1 MSPTSYLLLYPAI
14 WTANIQPFLDH
25 FQIKVNI
32 PCSNGS
38 FQTKIHKFGFFD
50 LMKAINDFL
59 SWVLPYTE
67 WPMFI
72 LLIGGGLF
80 LVFYSK
86 FVPYR
91 YFGHAIAVVSGKYDD
106 KNAKGDV
113 SSFQALS
120 AAVAAT
126 VGLGNISG
134 VAIAIHD
141 GGPGVVFWIWMTA
154 LLGMGIK
161 FYSGSLAIMFRD
173 TDSDGKLQGGPM
185 FYITRGMGKWA
196 RPMAVFFSIC
206 GLFGFLGVFTAN
218 QFTEAFMGVVKPQET
233 LFMASEFNWKLGIGF
248 LLAIITS
255 IVIFGGLSK
264 IAKVASAIVPF
275 MVGVYLIAVI
285 FVMANNAV
293 QVLPALKMIFV
304 EAWNFDTIVTGG
316 FWGLV
321 IVGVRRAM
329 FSNEAGLG
337 SAPMYH
343 GQSRNDEPTKEGLVA
358 MLGPFIDTIM
368 VCTFTAV
375 VIILSGAYLEDGSGI
390 TMTMSAFEK
399 TLYGFGDILLMV
411 IVTAF
416 ALSTLFTYSYYGV
429 KCLSFLTTPKIGK
442 WYNVFFVV
450 MVVFAT
456 VASLD
461 LVKNLIDLSYALMV
475 IPNMIA
481 VLYLAPKVNAASKQ
495 YFIKKKESGT

>member
-1 MSPTSYLLLYPAI
+1 MEL
-14 WTANIQPFLDH
+14 
-25 FQIKVNI
+25 
-32 PCSNGS
+32 
-38 FQTKIHKFGFFD
+38 
-50 LMKAINDFL
+50 INDL
-59 SWVLPYTE
+59 ISGALPFTE

-86 FVPYR
+86 FLPYR
-91 YFGHAIAVVSGKYDD
+91 FFGHAIAITAGKYDD
-106 KNAKGDV
+106 KTAQGDV

-141 GGPGVVFWIWMTA
+141 GGPGVVFWIWVTA
-154 LLGMGIK
+154 LIGMCIK
-161 FYSGSLAIMFRD
+161 FYSCSLAVMYRT
-173 TDSDGKLQGGPM
+173 TDADGKLQGGPM
-185 FYITRGMGKWA
+185 YYITKGLGEKA
-196 RPMAVFFSIC
+196 RPLALFFAVC

-218 QFTEAFMGVVKPQET
+218 QFTDTFMTVIEPNET
-233 LFMASEFNWKLGIGF
+233 IANFGTFNWQLGIGF
-248 LLAIITS
+248 VLAIVTS
-255 IVIFGGLSK
+255 FVIFGGLTK

-275 MVGVYLIAVI
+275 MVLVYLLAVVV
-285 FVMANNAV
+285 VMVLNAS
-293 QVLPALKMIFV
+293 QIIPSLKMIV
-304 EAWNFDTIVTGG
+304 TEAWNFKTVVTGG

-321 IVGVRRAM
+321 IIGIRRAM

-343 GQSRNDEPTKEGLVA
+343 GQSKTDSPIKEGLVA
-358 MLGPFIDTIM
+358 MLGPFIDTIL

-390 TMTMSAFEK
+390 VMTLSAFEK
-399 TLYGFGDILLMV
+399 TLFGYGDDLLML

-429 KCLSFLTTPKIGK
+429 KCLSFLTNPKIGK
-442 WYNVFFVV
+442 YYNWYFVI
-450 MVVFAT
+450 MIVFAA
-456 VASLD
+456 VASLE

-481 VLYLAPKVNAASKQ
+481 VLLLAPKVNEEAKK
-495 YFIKKKESGT
+495 YFQRLRGEQG

>member
-1 MSPTSYLLLYPAI
+1 MDT
-14 WTANIQPFLDH
+14 
-25 FQIKVNI
+25 
-32 PCSNGS
+32 
-38 FQTKIHKFGFFD
+38 
-50 LMKAINDFL
+50 INDFIA
-59 SWVLPYTE
+59 SALPYTE
-67 WPMFI
+67 WPMFL

-86 FVPYR
+86 LMPYR
-91 YFGHAIAVVSGKYDD
+91 FFGHAIAITAGKYDNKD
-106 KNAKGDV
+106 SKGDV

-154 LLGMGIK
+154 LIGMCIK
-161 FYSGSLAIMFRD
+161 FYSCSLAIMYRG
-173 TDSDGKLQGGPM
+173 TDSDGKMQGGPM
-185 FYITRGMGKWA
+185 YYITKGLGEKA
-196 RPMAVFFSIC
+196 KPLAVFFAVC

-218 QFTEAFMGVVKPQET
+218 QFTETFMSVVEPGDTILDMSDE
-233 LFMASEFNWKLGIGF
+233 NWKWTIG
-248 LLAIITS
+248 LILAVVTS
-255 IVIFGGLSK
+255 FVIFGGLTK

-275 MVGVYLIAVI
+275 MVAVYLIAVI
-285 FVMANNAV
+285 AVMAMNSD
-293 QVLPALKMIFV
+293 QILPALKMIFT
-304 EAWNFDTIVTGG
+304 EAWNFKSLATGG

-321 IVGVRRAM
+321 IIGVRRAM

-343 GQSRNDEPTKEGLVA
+343 GQSKNDEPIREGLVA
-358 MLGPFIDTIM
+358 MLGPFIDTIL
-368 VCTFTAV
+368 VCTFTAI
-375 VIILSGAYLEDGSGI
+375 VIILSGAYTEDSSGI
-390 TMTMSAFEK
+390 VMTLSAFET
-399 TLYGFGDILLMV
+399 TLFGWGDILLMV

-429 KCLSFLTTPKIGK
+429 KSLSFLTNSKVGK
-442 WYNVFFVV
+442 LYNWYFVI
-450 MVVFAT
+450 MIVFAA
-456 VASLD
+456 VASLE

-481 VLYLAPKVNAASKQ
+481 VLLLAPKVNVELKK
-495 YFIKKKESGT
+495 YIIKLKDGRS

>member
-1 MSPTSYLLLYPAI
+1 M
-14 WTANIQPFLDH
+14 
-25 FQIKVNI
+25 
-32 PCSNGS
+32 
-38 FQTKIHKFGFFD
+38 D
-50 LMKAINDFL
+50 LINDFITKM
-59 SWVLPYTE
+59 LPYTE

-72 LLIGGGLF
+72 LLILGGLF

-86 FVPYR
+86 FLPYR
-91 YFGHAIAVVSGKYDD
+91 FFGHAIAITAGKYDD

-154 LLGMGIK
+154 LIGMCIK
-161 FYSGSLAIMFRD
+161 FYSCSLSIMYRG
-173 TDSDGKLQGGPM
+173 TDSQGHLQGGPM
-185 FYITRGMGKWA
+185 YYITKGLGEKA
-196 RPMAVFFSIC
+196 RPLAIFFAIC

-218 QFTEAFMGVVKPQET
+218 QFTETFMSVIEPQST
-233 LFMASEFNWKLGIGF
+233 LYEMSDVNWKWTIGIV
-248 LLAIITS
+248 LAIVTS
-255 IVIFGGLSK
+255 LVIFGGLTK

-275 MVGVYLIAVI
+275 MVAIYLIAVVV
-285 FVMANNAV
+285 VMTLNAS
-293 QVLPALKMIFV
+293 QIIPSLKMIIT
-304 EAWNFDTIVTGG
+304 EAWNFKTIVTGG

-321 IVGVRRAM
+321 IIGIRRAM

-343 GQSRNDEPTKEGLVA
+343 GQSKTDNPIKEGLVA

-375 VIILSGAYLEDGSGI
+375 VIILSGAYLEDQSGI
-390 TMTMSAFEK
+390 VMTLSAFEK
-399 TLYGFGDILLMV
+399 TLYGYGDDLLML

-429 KCLSFLTTPKIGK
+429 KCLSFLTNAKIGK
-442 WYNVFFVV
+442 LYNWYFVI
-450 MVVFAT
+450 MIVFAA
-456 VASLD
+456 VASLE

-481 VLYLAPKVNAASKQ
+481 VLLLAPKVNQAAKE
-495 YFIKKKESGT
+495 YFKNLKNGRA

>member
-1 MSPTSYLLLYPAI
+1 MDT
-14 WTANIQPFLDH
+14 
-25 FQIKVNI
+25 
-32 PCSNGS
+32 
-38 FQTKIHKFGFFD
+38 
-50 LMKAINDFL
+50 INNFIA
-59 SWVLPYTE
+59 SALPYTE
-67 WPMFI
+67 WPMFL

-86 FVPYR
+86 LMPYR
-91 YFGHAIAVVSGKYDD
+91 FFGHAIAITAGKYDNS
-106 KNAKGDV
+106 KSKGEV

-154 LLGMGIK
+154 LIGMCIK
-161 FYSGSLAIMFRD
+161 FYSCSLAIMYRG
-173 TDSDGKLQGGPM
+173 TDSDGKMQGGPM
-185 FYITRGMGKWA
+185 YYITKGLGEKA
-196 RPMAVFFSIC
+196 KPLAVFFAVC

-218 QFTEAFMGVVKPQET
+218 QFTETFMSVVEPGDTILDMSDENWKWTIGVV
-233 LFMASEFNWKLGIGF
+233 
-248 LLAIITS
+248 LAVITS
-255 IVIFGGLSK
+255 FVIFGGLTK

-275 MVGVYLIAVI
+275 MVAVYLIAVI
-285 FVMANNAV
+285 AVMAMNSD
-293 QVLPALKMIFV
+293 QILPALKMIFT
-304 EAWNFDTIVTGG
+304 EAWNFKSLATGG

-321 IVGVRRAM
+321 IIGVRRAM

-343 GQSRNDEPTKEGLVA
+343 GQSKNDEPIREGLVA
-358 MLGPFIDTIM
+358 MLGPFIDTIL
-368 VCTFTAV
+368 VCTFTAI
-375 VIILSGAYLEDGSGI
+375 VIILSGAYTEDSSGI
-390 TMTMSAFEK
+390 VMTLSAFET
-399 TLYGFGDILLMV
+399 TLFGWGDILLMV

-429 KCLSFLTTPKIGK
+429 KSLSFLTNAKVGK
-442 WYNVFFVV
+442 LYNWYFVI
-450 MVVFAT
+450 MIVFAA
-456 VASLD
+456 VASLE

-481 VLYLAPKVNAASKQ
+481 VLLLAPKVNVELKK
-495 YFIKKKESGT
+495 YIIKLKDGRS

>member
-1 MSPTSYLLLYPAI
+1 MNL
-14 WTANIQPFLDH
+14 
-25 FQIKVNI
+25 
-32 PCSNGS
+32 
-38 FQTKIHKFGFFD
+38 
-50 LMKAINDFL
+50 INDFI
-59 SWVLPYTE
+59 VKMLPYTE

-86 FVPYR
+86 FLPYR
-91 YFGHAIAVVSGKYDD
+91 FFGHAIAITAGKYDD

-141 GGPGVVFWIWMTA
+141 GGPGVIFWIWVTA
-154 LLGMGIK
+154 LIGMCIK
-161 FYSGSLAIMFRD
+161 FYSCSLSVMYRG
-173 TDSDGKLQGGPM
+173 TDSEGNMQGGPM
-185 FYITRGMGKWA
+185 YYITKGLGEKA
-196 RPMAVFFSIC
+196 RPLATFFAVC

-218 QFTEAFMGVVKPQET
+218 QFTETFMSVIEPSNTIYE
-233 LFMASEFNWKLGIGF
+233 MSEMNWKLTIGVV
-248 LLAIITS
+248 LAVITS
-255 IVIFGGLSK
+255 FVIFGGLK
-264 IAKVASAIVPF
+264 NIAKVASAMVPF
-275 MVGVYLIAVI
+275 MVAVYLIAVI
-285 FVMANNAV
+285 VVMALNSS
-293 QVLPALKMIFV
+293 QILPSLKLIFT
-304 EAWNFDTIVTGG
+304 EAWNFKTIVTGG

-321 IVGVRRAM
+321 IIGVRRAM

-343 GQSRNDEPTKEGLVA
+343 GQSKTDNPIKEGLVA
-358 MLGPFIDTIM
+358 MLGPFIDTIL
-368 VCTFTAV
+368 VCTFTAI
-375 VIILSGAYLEDGSGI
+375 VIILSGAYLEDSSGI
-390 TMTMSAFEK
+390 VMTLSAFET
-399 TLYGFGDILLMV
+399 TLFGYGDDLLMV

-429 KCLSFLTTPKIGK
+429 KSLSFLTNAKIGK
-442 WYNVFFVV
+442 FYNWYFVI
-450 MVVFAT
+450 MIVFAA

-481 VLYLAPKVNAASKQ
+481 VLLLAPKVNAKAKE
-495 YFIKKKESGT
+495 YFKKLKHDKA

>member
-1 MSPTSYLLLYPAI
+1 MDT
-14 WTANIQPFLDH
+14 
-25 FQIKVNI
+25 
-32 PCSNGS
+32 
-38 FQTKIHKFGFFD
+38 
-50 LMKAINDFL
+50 INDFIA
-59 SWVLPYTE
+59 SALPYTE
-67 WPMFI
+67 WPMFL

-86 FVPYR
+86 LMPYR
-91 YFGHAIAVVSGKYDD
+91 FFGHAIAITAGKYDNKD
-106 KNAKGDV
+106 SKGDV

-154 LLGMGIK
+154 LIGMCIK
-161 FYSGSLAIMFRD
+161 FYSCSLAIMYRGI
-173 TDSDGKLQGGPM
+173 DSEGKLQGGPM
-185 FYITRGMGKWA
+185 YYITKGLGEKA
-196 RPMAVFFSIC
+196 RPLAIFFAVC

-218 QFTEAFMGVVKPQET
+218 QFTETFMSVVDPGTT
-233 LFMASEFNWKLGIGF
+233 LIEMSDQNWKWTIGIV
-248 LLAIITS
+248 LAIITS
-255 IVIFGGLSK
+255 LVIFGGLSN

-275 MVGVYLIAVI
+275 MVGLYLVAVI
-285 FVMANNAV
+285 VVMALNSE
-293 QVLPALKMIFV
+293 QILPSLKMIIT
-304 EAWNFDTIVTGG
+304 EAWNFNSLATGG

-321 IVGVRRAM
+321 IIGVRRAM

-343 GQSRNDEPTKEGLVA
+343 GQSKNDEPIREGLVA
-358 MLGPFIDTIM
+358 MLGPFIDTIL
-368 VCTFTAV
+368 VCTFTAI
-375 VIILSGAYLEDGSGI
+375 VIILSGAYLEDSSGI
-390 TMTMSAFEK
+390 VMTLSAFET
-399 TLYGFGDILLMV
+399 TLFGWGDILLMV

-429 KCLSFLTTPKIGK
+429 KSLSFLTNAKIGRFYN
-442 WYNVFFVV
+442 WYFVI
-450 MVVFAT
+450 MIVFAA
-456 VASLD
+456 VASLE

-481 VLYLAPKVNAASKQ
+481 VLLLAPKVNVELKK
-495 YFIKKKESGT
+495 YIIKLKDGRS

>member
-1 MSPTSYLLLYPAI
+1 MDI
-14 WTANIQPFLDH
+14 
-25 FQIKVNI
+25 
-32 PCSNGS
+32 
-38 FQTKIHKFGFFD
+38 
-50 LMKAINDFL
+50 INDFL
-59 SWVLPYTE
+59 VSANNVVN

-72 LLIGGGLF
+72 MLIGGGLF

-86 FVPYR
+86 FLPYR
-91 YFGHAIAVVSGKYDD
+91 YFGHAIAITAGKYDD

-141 GGPGVVFWIWMTA
+141 GGPGVVFWIWVTA
-154 LLGMGIK
+154 LIGMGIK
-161 FYSGSLAIMFRD
+161 FYSCSLSVMFRG
-173 TDSDGKLQGGPM
+173 TDSEGHLQGGPM
-185 FYITRGMGKWA
+185 YYITKGLGEKA
-196 RPMAVFFSIC
+196 RPLAVFFAVC

-218 QFTEAFMGVVKPQET
+218 QFTETFMSVIEPQTT
-233 LFMASEFNWKLGIGF
+233 LYDMSELNWKWTIGIV
-248 LLAIITS
+248 LAIITS
-255 IVIFGGLSK
+255 LVIFGGLTN
-264 IAKVASAIVPF
+264 IAKVASTIVPF
-275 MVGVYLIAVI
+275 MVAVYLIAVI
-285 FVMANNAV
+285 IVMALNAS
-293 QVLPALKMIFV
+293 LIIPSLKMIIT
-304 EAWNFDTIVTGG
+304 EAWNFKTVVTGG
-316 FWGLV
+316 FWGLL
-321 IVGVRRAM
+321 IIGVKRAM

-343 GQSRNDEPTKEGLVA
+343 GQSKTDNPIKEGLVA

-375 VIILSGAYLEDGSGI
+375 VIILSGAYLEEGSGI
-390 TMTMSAFEK
+390 VMTLSAFEK
-399 TLYGFGDILLMV
+399 TLFGYGDDLLMV
-411 IVTAF
+411 IVSAF

-429 KCLSFLTTPKIGK
+429 KSLSFLTNAKIGK
-442 WYNVFFVV
+442 LYNVYFVI
-450 MVVFAT
+450 MIVFAA

-481 VLYLAPKVNAASKQ
+481 VLLLAPKVNKASKE
-495 YFIKKKESGT
+495 YFKNLKNGRT

>member
-1 MSPTSYLLLYPAI
+1 MDT
-14 WTANIQPFLDH
+14 
-25 FQIKVNI
+25 
-32 PCSNGS
+32 
-38 FQTKIHKFGFFD
+38 
-50 LMKAINDFL
+50 INDFIA
-59 SWVLPYTE
+59 SALPYTE
-67 WPMFI
+67 WPMFL

-86 FVPYR
+86 LMPYR
-91 YFGHAIAVVSGKYDD
+91 FFCHAIAITAGKYDNKD
-106 KNAKGDV
+106 SKGDV

-154 LLGMGIK
+154 LIGMCIK
-161 FYSGSLAIMFRD
+161 FYSCSLAIMYRG
-173 TDSDGKLQGGPM
+173 TDSDGKMQGGPM
-185 FYITRGMGKWA
+185 YYIIKGLGEKA
-196 RPMAVFFSIC
+196 KPLAVFFAVC

-218 QFTEAFMGVVKPQET
+218 QFTETFMSVVEPGDTILDMSDE
-233 LFMASEFNWKLGIGF
+233 NWKWTIG
-248 LLAIITS
+248 LILAVVTS
-255 IVIFGGLSK
+255 FVIFGGLTK

-275 MVGVYLIAVI
+275 MVAVYLIAVI
-285 FVMANNAV
+285 AVMAMNSD
-293 QVLPALKMIFV
+293 QILPALKMIFT
-304 EAWNFDTIVTGG
+304 EAWNFKSLATGG

-321 IVGVRRAM
+321 IIGVRRAM

-343 GQSRNDEPTKEGLVA
+343 GQSKNDEPIREGLVA
-358 MLGPFIDTIM
+358 MLGPFIDTIL
-368 VCTFTAV
+368 VCTFTAI
-375 VIILSGAYLEDGSGI
+375 VIILSGAYTEDSSGI
-390 TMTMSAFEK
+390 VMTLSAFET
-399 TLYGFGDILLMV
+399 TLFGWGDILLMV

-429 KCLSFLTTPKIGK
+429 KSLSFLTNAKVGK
-442 WYNVFFVV
+442 LYNWYFVV
-450 MVVFAT
+450 MIVFAA
-456 VASLD
+456 VASLE

-481 VLYLAPKVNAASKQ
+481 VLLLAPKVNVELKK
-495 YFIKKKESGT
+495 YIIKLKDGRS